1 MTTEMKTLQMDM
13 EDILAKAKKSFDSV
27 GAEVITDEENN
38 KQWRVGKY
46 IFSHTIPTGRK
57 YGKSSVIIE
66 GQEDITLDTN
76 GFDKTIMCI
85 VYFLRIPVFPKTRAP
100 SKKKKVEVKK
110 VTQKGT
116 PHYEIPDNVE
126 IMGD

>member
-13 EDILAKAKKSFDSV
+13 EEILAKAKKSFDSV
-27 GAEVITDEENN
+27 GAEVVTDEENN

-66 GQEDITLDTN
+66 GTR
-76 GFDKTIMCI
+76 
-85 VYFLRIPVFPKTRAP
+85 RILLWILMVLTKLLCVSFTSYESQLLKRLVHLPKRR
-100 SKKKKVEVKK
+100 K
-110 VTQKGT
+110 
-116 PHYEIPDNVE
+116 
-126 IMGD
+126 